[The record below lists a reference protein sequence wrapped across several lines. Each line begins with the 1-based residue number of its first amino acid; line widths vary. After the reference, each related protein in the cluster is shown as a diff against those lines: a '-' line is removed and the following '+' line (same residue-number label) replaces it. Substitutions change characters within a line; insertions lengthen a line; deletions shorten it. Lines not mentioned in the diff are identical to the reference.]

1 MLLRPLKFHFD
12 CNPCFETI
20 TEVQETRVTQKKKET
35 ILPQL
40 KLPSTSCLYKANVS
54 FYASLKSGIN

>member
-20 TEVQETRVTQKKKET
+20 TEVQEIKLTQKKET

-54 FYASLKSGIN
+54 FYASLKSGTN